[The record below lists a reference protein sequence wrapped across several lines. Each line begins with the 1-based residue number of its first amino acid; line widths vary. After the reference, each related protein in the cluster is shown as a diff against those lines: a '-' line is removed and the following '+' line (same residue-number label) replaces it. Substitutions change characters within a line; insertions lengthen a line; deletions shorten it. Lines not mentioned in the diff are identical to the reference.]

1 MSQTKVEA
9 PFVAN
14 NNEKFKNLVINGDM
28 RIFQRATSA
37 TTSTSTYDTVDRFLL
52 YESSDGA
59 MTSEKEDLSVAD
71 QATTGQRTAL
81 EMNVTTADGTIAA
94 NQFAAIYHRI
104 EAQNLQHLLYGT
116 SAAKNLTLSFYV
128 KSNKTGTYCIS
139 FNKNDSTEYFIPIE
153 YTISSANT
161 WEKKVI
167 VLSPTAGSTSVIT
180 ASGGAIADDNGV
192 GLQITFGLAWGSN
205 YHGTNN
211 TWTTSSHLATSNQV
225 NWLDSTSNNFYLTG
239 VQLEVGDQA
248 TDFEHLPFDVQ
259 FQRCQRY
266 FETNYDY
273 EGGYY
278 PVSDVNYDNVAGT
291 HQMTV
296 YIADQAR
303 SMVPFKVKK
312 RDIATCGFYWLDGLG
327 DGSTAGRWDFYDG
340 GEGNWQQIDGS
351 QTVGEVS
358 EYGLDINFIDTALEK
373 QESFIVYGG
382 WSASAEL

>member
-1 MSQTKVEA
+1 MRQTKVEA

-14 NNEKFKNLVINGDM
+14 NNVRFKNLFINGDM

-239 VQLEVGDQA
+239 VHLEVGDQA
-248 TDFEHLPFDVQ
+248 TDFEHLPFDIKL
-259 FQRCQRY
+259 QRCQRY
-266 FETNYDY
+266 CLNLIGGDY
-273 EGGYY
+273 SYIAQGNFYTATYFHFTYQFPVEMRATPTADSTDSSGTFRVYSNGGY
-278 PVSDVNYDNVAGT
+278 DLIDEVNLV
-291 HQMTV
+291 H
-296 YIADQAR
+296 
-303 SMVPFKVKK
+303 
-312 RDIATCGFYWLDGLG
+312 
-327 DGSTAGRWDFYDG
+327 GSTRQATLRNNTDLASG
-340 GEGNWQQIDGS
+340 GHSVQSANV
-351 QTVGEVS
+351 VGHGG
-358 EYGLDINFIDTALEK
+358 GLYNPDAATILRLT
-373 QESFIVYGG
+373 
-382 WSASAEL
+382 AEL

>member
-9 PFVAN
+9 PFIEN

-116 SAAKNLTLSFYV
+116 SAAKNLTLSFWC

-139 FNKNDSTEYFIPIE
+139 FNKNDSTEYYIPIE

-167 VLSPTAGSTSVIT
+167 VLSPTAGSTSLIT

-266 FETNYDY
+266 LQCITHNATTSGNVTGDNKYVMDVHFYNNTACYGSYMFPVQMRGTPTVVATDTSNAMRVYYKGTYDSIDNLSL
-273 EGGYY
+273 EGTARFNHILLGNFTDIGDNSQTGAAGHIY
-278 PVSDVNYDNVAGT
+278 NYDNAQVFV
-291 HQMTV
+291 Q
-296 YIADQAR
+296 
-303 SMVPFKVKK
+303 
-312 RDIATCGFYWLDGLG
+312 
-327 DGSTAGRWDFYDG
+327 
-340 GEGNWQQIDGS
+340 
-351 QTVGEVS
+351 
-358 EYGLDINFIDTALEK
+358 
-373 QESFIVYGG
+373 
-382 WSASAEL
+382 AEL

>member
-52 YESSDGA
+52 YESSDGE

-116 SAAKNLTLSFYV
+116 SAAKNLTLSFWC

-167 VLSPTAGSTSVIT
+167 VLSPTAGSTSLIT

-248 TDFEHLPFDVQ
+248 TDFEHLPIDVQ
-259 FQRCQRY
+259 LQRCMRY
-266 FETNYDY
+266 YYDLAST
-273 EGGYY
+273 GIFT
-278 PVSDVNYDNVAGT
+278 DDAT
-291 HQMTV
+291 
-296 YIADQAR
+296 YIAMAAAYT
-303 SMVPFKVKK
+303 SAYMLAFCHFPVPMRVEPTLTTTNASDTFQFYRNGGGDALDDLFMSGASSKVGAMLANST
-312 RDIATCGFYWLDGLG
+312 DVS
-327 DGSTAGRWDFYDG
+327 STAGHAG
-340 GEGNWQQIDGS
+340 GLYIAAS
-351 QTVGEVS
+351 K
-358 EYGLDINFIDTALEK
+358 ICNFN
-373 QESFIVYGG
+373 
-382 WSASAEL
+382 AEL

>member
-153 YTISSANT
+153 YTIYSADT

-211 TWTTSSHLATSNQV
+211 TWTTSAHLATSNQV
-225 NWLDSTSNNFYLTG
+225 NWLDSTDNNFFLTG

-248 TDFEHLPFDVQ
+248 TDFEHLPHDVQ
-259 FQRCQRY
+259 LQRCSRY
-266 FETNYDY
+266 YHPLSYGLLSSAPVMFGLAF
-273 EGGYY
+273 GGLDGSN
-278 PVSDVNYDNVAGT
+278 VGSDNVMFPYNFPVPMRDAP
-291 HQMTV
+291 TV
-296 YIADQAR
+296 
-303 SMVPFKVKK
+303 
-312 RDIATCGFYWLDGLG
+312 
-327 DGSTAGRWDFYDG
+327 
-340 GEGNWQQIDGS
+340 
-351 QTVGEVS
+351 TVGSAGSGTGSASTQYIS
-358 EYGLDINFIDTALEK
+358 EYACQLYYTSNG
-373 QESFIVYGG
+373 
-382 WSASAEL
+382 ASNVWLKNVVAKSELP

>member
-14 NNEKFKNLVINGDM
+14 NNVRFKNLVINGDM

-211 TWTTSSHLATSNQV
+211 TWTTSAHLATSNQV
-225 NWLDSTSNNFYLTG
+225 NWLDSTDNNFFLTG

-248 TDFEHLPFDVQ
+248 TDFEHLPHDVQ
-259 FQRCQRY
+259 LQRCSRY
-266 FETNYDY
+266 YHPLSYGLLSSAPVMFGLAF
-273 EGGYY
+273 GGLDGSN
-278 PVSDVNYDNVAGT
+278 VGSDNVMFPYNFPVPMRDAP
-291 HQMTV
+291 TV
-296 YIADQAR
+296 
-303 SMVPFKVKK
+303 
-312 RDIATCGFYWLDGLG
+312 
-327 DGSTAGRWDFYDG
+327 
-340 GEGNWQQIDGS
+340 
-351 QTVGEVS
+351 TVGSAGSGTGSASTQYIS
-358 EYGLDINFIDTALEK
+358 EYGCQLYYTSNGASSVWLKNVTA
-373 QESFIVYGG
+373 
-382 WSASAEL
+382 ASELP

>member
-211 TWTTSSHLATSNQV
+211 TWTTSAHLATSNQV
-225 NWLDSTSNNFYLTG
+225 NWLDSTDNNFFLTG

-248 TDFEHLPFDVQ
+248 TDFEHLPHDVQ
-259 FQRCQRY
+259 LQRCSRY
-266 FETNYDY
+266 YHPLSYGLLSSAPVMFGLAF
-273 EGGYY
+273 GGLDGSN
-278 PVSDVNYDNVAGT
+278 VGSDNVMFPYNFPVPMRDAP
-291 HQMTV
+291 TV
-296 YIADQAR
+296 
-303 SMVPFKVKK
+303 
-312 RDIATCGFYWLDGLG
+312 
-327 DGSTAGRWDFYDG
+327 
-340 GEGNWQQIDGS
+340 
-351 QTVGEVS
+351 TVGSAGSGTGSASTQYIS
-358 EYGLDINFIDTALEK
+358 EYGCQLYYTSN
-373 QESFIVYGG
+373 G
-382 WSASAEL
+382 ASNVWLKNVVAASEL

>member
-1 MSQTKVEA
+1 MVQKVPASSLENA
-9 PFVAN
+9 GGN
-14 NNEKFKNLVINGDM
+14 FKNLIINGDM
-28 RIFQRATSA
+28 SIFQRATSA

-116 SAAKNLTLSFYV
+116 SAAKNLTLSFWC

-167 VLSPTAGSTSVIT
+167 HISPTAGSTSLIT

-248 TDFEHLPFDVQ
+248 SDFEHLPHDIQ
-259 FQRCQRY
+259 LQRCMRY
-266 FETNYDY
+266 YTRYDAS
-273 EGGYY
+273 EGYTRY
-278 PVSDVNYDNVAGT
+278 AS
-291 HQMTV
+291 
-296 YIADQAR
+296 
-303 SMVPFKVKK
+303 
-312 RDIATCGFYWLDGLG
+312 GFINS
-327 DGSTAGRWDFYDG
+327 STAAVAIMQLPVPMRGVPS
-340 GEGNWQQIDGS
+340 IDHSGTAGDYS
-351 QTVGEVS
+351 IYHGTTTTPCNTTPTAQVPSTGDDNATSVGLQLDVASGLTAGQGCIFLGTNANTNNFFAFAS
-358 EYGLDINFIDTALEK
+358 EL
-373 QESFIVYGG
+373 
-382 WSASAEL
+382 

>member
-14 NNEKFKNLVINGDM
+14 NNVRFKNLVINGDM

-116 SAAKNLTLSFYV
+116 SAAKNLTLSFWC

-211 TWTTSSHLATSNQV
+211 TWTTSAHLATSNQV
-225 NWLDSTSNNFYLTG
+225 NWLDSTDNNFFLTG

-248 TDFEHLPFDVQ
+248 TDFEHLPHDVQ
-259 FQRCQRY
+259 LQRCSRY
-266 FETNYDY
+266 YHPLSYGLLSSAPVMFGLAF
-273 EGGYY
+273 GGLDGSN
-278 PVSDVNYDNVAGT
+278 VGSDNVMFPYNFPVPMRDAP
-291 HQMTV
+291 TV
-296 YIADQAR
+296 
-303 SMVPFKVKK
+303 
-312 RDIATCGFYWLDGLG
+312 
-327 DGSTAGRWDFYDG
+327 
-340 GEGNWQQIDGS
+340 
-351 QTVGEVS
+351 TVGSAGSGTGSASTQYIS
-358 EYGLDINFIDTALEK
+358 EYACQLYYTSNG
-373 QESFIVYGG
+373 
-382 WSASAEL
+382 ASNVWLKNVVAASEF

>member
-211 TWTTSSHLATSNQV
+211 TWTTSAHLATSNQV
-225 NWLDSTSNNFYLTG
+225 NWLDSTDNNFFLTG

-248 TDFEHLPFDVQ
+248 TDFEHLPHDVQ
-259 FQRCQRY
+259 LQRCSRY
-266 FETNYDY
+266 YHPLSYGLLSSAPVMFGLAF
-273 EGGYY
+273 GGLDGSN
-278 PVSDVNYDNVAGT
+278 VGSDNVMFPYNFPVPMRDAP
-291 HQMTV
+291 TV
-296 YIADQAR
+296 
-303 SMVPFKVKK
+303 
-312 RDIATCGFYWLDGLG
+312 
-327 DGSTAGRWDFYDG
+327 
-340 GEGNWQQIDGS
+340 
-351 QTVGEVS
+351 TVGSAGSGTGSASTQYIS
-358 EYGLDINFIDTALEK
+358 EYACQLYYTSNG
-373 QESFIVYGG
+373 
-382 WSASAEL
+382 ASNVWLKNVVAASEL

>member
-153 YTISSANT
+153 YTISSADT

-167 VLSPTAGSTSVIT
+167 VLSPTAGSTSLIT
-180 ASGGAIADDNGV
+180 ASGGAIADDNGA

-225 NWLDSTSNNFYLTG
+225 NWLDSTSNNFFLTG

-266 FETNYDY
+266 FYNHTDPQTSGNEPISMGNMYSNSQCN
-273 EGGYY
+273 GMIIF
-278 PVSDVNYDNVAGT
+278 PVSMRTSPSLICSDASTHFRIYRNSGSDAVDNWSSGELTVNMGEIFNSSDVSG
-291 HQMTV
+291 
-296 YIADQAR
+296 
-303 SMVPFKVKK
+303 
-312 RDIATCGFYWLDGLG
+312 
-327 DGSTAGRWDFYDG
+327 TAGHACTITTDD
-340 GEGNWQQIDGS
+340 
-351 QTVGEVS
+351 
-358 EYGLDINFIDTALEK
+358 A
-373 QESFIVYGG
+373 
-382 WSASAEL
+382 SASMTFNAEL

>member
-14 NNEKFKNLVINGDM
+14 NNVRFKNLVINGDM

-211 TWTTSSHLATSNQV
+211 TWTTSAHLATSNQV
-225 NWLDSTSNNFYLTG
+225 NWLDSTSNNFFLTG

-248 TDFEHLPFDVQ
+248 TDFEPLPHDVQ
-259 FQRCQRY
+259 LQRCSRY
-266 FETNYDY
+266 YHPLSYGLLSSAPVMFGLAF
-273 EGGYY
+273 GGLDGSN
-278 PVSDVNYDNVAGT
+278 VGSDNVMFAYNFPSP
-291 HQMTV
+291 MRDAPTV
-296 YIADQAR
+296 
-303 SMVPFKVKK
+303 
-312 RDIATCGFYWLDGLG
+312 
-327 DGSTAGRWDFYDG
+327 
-340 GEGNWQQIDGS
+340 
-351 QTVGEVS
+351 TVGSAGSGTGSASTQYIS
-358 EYGLDINFIDTALEK
+358 EYGCQLYYTSN
-373 QESFIVYGG
+373 G
-382 WSASAEL
+382 ASNVWLKNVVAASEL

>member
-116 SAAKNLTLSFYV
+116 SAAKNLTLSFWC

-259 FQRCQRY
+259 LQRCQRY
-266 FETNYDY
+266 FYKHTD
-273 EGGYY
+273 
-278 PVSDVNYDNVAGT
+278 PLSSDNEP
-291 HQMTV
+291 
-296 YIADQAR
+296 I
-303 SMVPFKVKK
+303 SM
-312 RDIATCGFYWLDGLG
+312 
-327 DGSTAGRWDFYDG
+327 
-340 GEGNWQQIDGS
+340 GNMYS
-351 QTVGEVS
+351 S
-358 EYGLDINFIDTALEK
+358 
-373 QESFIVYGG
+373 
-382 WSASAEL
+382 

>member
-248 TDFEHLPFDVQ
+248 TDFEHLPHDVQ
-259 FQRCQRY
+259 LQRCMRYYQKIADHSEVDSASIGDGYYYSSSVIMSTLRWPVPMRAAPTADQVTGTNYYAFQR
-266 FETNYDY
+266 
-273 EGGYY
+273 
-278 PVSDVNYDNVAGT
+278 AGT
-291 HQMTV
+291 T
-296 YIADQAR
+296 DN
-303 SMVPFKVKK
+303 F
-312 RDIATCGFYWLDGLG
+312 DGLSLASFDTRACRIYVDSG
-327 DGSTAGRWDFYDG
+327 ASGTAGQAGRLLA
-340 GEGNWQQIDGS
+340 N
-351 QTVGEVS
+351 
-358 EYGLDINFIDTALEK
+358 N
-373 QESFIVYGG
+373 
-382 WSASAEL
+382 ASAKLAVTAEL

>member
-9 PFVAN
+9 PFVEN

-81 EMNVTTADGTIAA
+81 EMNVTTADSSIAA

-116 SAAKNLTLSFYV
+116 SAAKNLTLSFWC

-139 FNKNDSTEYFIPIE
+139 FNKNDSTEYYIPIE

-167 VLSPTAGSTSVIT
+167 VLSPTAGSTSLIT

-266 FETNYDY
+266 LQCITHNATTSGNVTGDNKYVMDVHFYNNTACYGSYMFPVQMRGTPTVVATDTSNAMRVYYKGTYDSIDNLSL
-273 EGGYY
+273 EGTARFNHILLGNFTDIGDNSQTGAAGHIY
-278 PVSDVNYDNVAGT
+278 NYDNAQVFV
-291 HQMTV
+291 Q
-296 YIADQAR
+296 
-303 SMVPFKVKK
+303 
-312 RDIATCGFYWLDGLG
+312 
-327 DGSTAGRWDFYDG
+327 
-340 GEGNWQQIDGS
+340 
-351 QTVGEVS
+351 
-358 EYGLDINFIDTALEK
+358 
-373 QESFIVYGG
+373 
-382 WSASAEL
+382 AEL